1 MILIEKILNL
11 LKLKALKNWPSSN
24 TEASSKSSK
33 ARFKAGDEV
42 KVGTSEA
49 LTPKYA
55 GMEGTVLEVAQ
66 HSIDGWV
73 YQVSIDIDGFEHIQ
87 YFGEQELDYTTQRK
101 REDRLKEL
109 GI

>member
-1 MILIEKILNL
+1 
-11 LKLKALKNWPSSN
+11 
-24 TEASSKSSK
+24 
-33 ARFKAGDEV
+33 
-42 KVGTSEA
+42 
-49 LTPKYA
+49 
-55 GMEGTVLEVAQ
+55 MEGVVLEVAK

-87 YFGEQELDYTTQRK
+87 HFEGDELDYTTQRK

>member
-1 MILIEKILNL
+1 
-11 LKLKALKNWPSSN
+11 
-24 TEASSKSSK
+24 
-33 ARFKAGDEV
+33 
-42 KVGTSEA
+42 
-49 LTPKYA
+49 
-55 GMEGTVLEVAQ
+55 MEGSVLEVDQ
-66 HSIDGWV
+66 HSIDSWV